1 MLRRTF
7 KVSSRCLII
16 AQKLQKQ
23 KFFVSPKVRFLLRC
37 KGKRARWTS
46 WHRNKTFSQENSHNC
61 KSFWMKKKLSKM
73 VAKYKGGKEWEMRKS
88 EKERKICN
96 FPLYVYIRT
105 LPMILQRKTKSWAKF
120 LPFAWIIYEWIS
132 LALYAVITS
141 NRNNLKHLHNDLL
154 CAFRFCYL
162 FIEFNQIKW
171 INDKMFNA
179 IHKIHAYP
187 SFHKK
192 PTFYDSLSSAR
203 IFFHPPSVCWA
214 RWN

>member
-23 KFFVSPKVRFLLRC
+23 KFFVSSEVRFSLRC

-88 EKERKICN
+88 EKERKIRN

-105 LPMILQRKTKSWAKF
+105 LPMILQRKTKAEQKF
-120 LPFAWIIYEWIS
+120 FPSHGSFMNEFLLLYMQLLPATEITLNIYITIYFVLS
-132 LALYAVITS
+132 VSVIF
-141 NRNNLKHLHNDLL
+141 L
-154 CAFRFCYL
+154 
-162 FIEFNQIKW
+162 
-171 INDKMFNA
+171 
-179 IHKIHAYP
+179 
-187 SFHKK
+187 
-192 PTFYDSLSSAR
+192 
-203 IFFHPPSVCWA
+203 
-214 RWN
+214 